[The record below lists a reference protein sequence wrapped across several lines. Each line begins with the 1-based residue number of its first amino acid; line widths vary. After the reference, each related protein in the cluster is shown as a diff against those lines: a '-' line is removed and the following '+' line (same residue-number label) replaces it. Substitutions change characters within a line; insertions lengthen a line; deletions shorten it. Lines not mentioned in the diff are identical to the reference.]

1 MKRVAAAFALWLCAA
16 MPAFAQNRENLPVIG
31 ALRMNTADNVEP
43 FATGFK
49 DALAALGLVDGR
61 NIRIEVRL
69 AEGDVERLP
78 ELAQSLVRAKA
89 SVILAFSDPAIRG
102 RSKRRARSR
111 LSGIP
116 ATSSPPGLIS
126 YGPSYPAMFRLA
138 ADYIDKI
145 LKGAAPADLPIQQ
158 PTTFELV
165 VNLKTAKAL
174 GLTVPPA
181 ILARTD
187 EVIE

>member
-49 DALAALGLVDGR
+49 NALAALGLIDGR

-78 ELAQSLVRAKA
+78 
-89 SVILAFSDPAIRG
+89 
-102 RSKRRARSR
+102 
-111 LSGIP
+111 
-116 ATSSPPGLIS
+116 
-126 YGPSYPAMFRLA
+126 
-138 ADYIDKI
+138 
-145 LKGAAPADLPIQQ
+145 
-158 PTTFELV
+158 
-165 VNLKTAKAL
+165 
-174 GLTVPPA
+174 
-181 ILARTD
+181 
-187 EVIE
+187 